1 MSFEHPD
8 PACVEIS
15 LTLPELALGVLTG
28 RNRATALAHVESC
41 PRCADELEQLARTA
55 DVLVLAA
62 PDLEPPVGFEV
73 RLFSH
78 LGVAEETAPPVRRSR
93 GIRGIRRIRPPAWAL
108 ASAAAVVA
116 LFIGLALGWS
126 LPSPST
132 GHTGAAVGKPA
143 AGSILTSA
151 ALKEGGR
158 SVGRVSTS
166 NGTNPWM
173 FMTLDDTAI
182 QGAVTC
188 QVVTADGVTH
198 TVGTFTVKHGYGAW
212 GAPLP
217 VPPGDVRQAQV
228 VTPKGTVIATATL
241 S

>member
-1 MSFEHPD
+1 MSFEHAMPSCTEVS
-8 PACVEIS
+8 PV
-15 LTLPELALGVLTG
+15 LPELALGVLTG
-28 RNRATALAHVESC
+28 RDRATALAHVESC
-41 PRCADELEQLARTA
+41 SRCADELEQLSRAA
-55 DVLVLAA
+55 DAVVRVS
-62 PDLEPPVGFEV
+62 PELEPPLGFEV
-73 RLFSH
+73 RLFSRM
-78 LGVAEETAPPVRRSR
+78 GVSEEAVPRVRRFR
-93 GIRGIRRIRPPAWAL
+93 FRTWAL

-116 LFIGLALGWS
+116 LFIGLAVGWS